1 MNSALSTLLA
11 TGLVAFGLAAGS
23 ASADEVQVAVAAN
36 FTAPMQKIAA
46 DFEKDTGHKVLL
58 SFGATGSFYV
68 QIRNGAPFDI
78 LLAADAETPA
88 RLEKEGLGVP
98 GSRFTYAI
106 GKLVLWSTKP
116 GFVDGKGDV
125 LNKSDFRHIAI
136 ANPKLAPY
144 GAAAMETL
152 TRLGLLSAIQPKFV
166 RGESIAQTYQF
177 IATGNAELGFVALSQ
192 VLNKEGKLAS
202 GSAWVVPA
210 SLYMPIRQD
219 AVILTH
225 GKDKVAAAALMKYLK
240 GDKARAVIKA
250 YGYGFY

>member
-1 MNSALSTLLA
+1 MNRTFSRLFALPLI
-11 TGLVAFGLAAGS
+11 VFGLAVGP

-46 DFEKDTGHKVLL
+46 DFEKDTGHKAVL
-58 SFGATGSFYV
+58 SFGATGSFYA

-106 GKLVLWSTKP
+106 GKLVLWSAKP
-116 GFVDGKGDV
+116 GFVDDKGDV
-125 LNKSDFRHIAI
+125 LNKGDFRHVAI

-144 GAAAMETL
+144 GAAAMEAL

-166 RGESIAQTYQF
+166 QGESIAQTYQF
-177 IATGNAELGFVALSQ
+177 ISTGNAELGFVALSQ

-210 SLYMPIRQD
+210 SLHTPIRQD
-219 AVILTH
+219 AVILTN
-225 GKDKVAAAALMKYLK
+225 GKDKTAAAALMKYLR
-240 GDKARAVIKA
+240 GDKAKAVIKA
-250 YGYGFY
+250 YGYDL

>member
-11 TGLVAFGLAAGS
+11 AGLVAFGLAAGS

-46 DFEKDTGHKVLL
+46 DFEKDTGHKALL

-78 LLAADAETPA
+78 LLAADAETPS

-106 GKLVLWSTKP
+106 GKLVLWSAKP
-116 GFVDGKGDV
+116 GFVDGKGNV
-125 LNKSDFRHIAI
+125 LNKGDFGHVAI

-144 GAAAMETL
+144 GAAAMEAL
-152 TRLGLLSAIQPKFV
+152 TKLGLLAVLQPKFV
-166 RGESIAQTYQF
+166 QGESIAQAYQF
-177 IATGNAELGFVALSQ
+177 IATATPNWAPSPCPRCSTR
-192 VLNKEGKLAS
+192 KAS
-202 GSAWVVPA
+202 WPAVRPGWCPPACTCPSA
-210 SLYMPIRQD
+210 R
-219 AVILTH
+219 T
-225 GKDKVAAAALMKYLK
+225 
-240 GDKARAVIKA
+240 R
-250 YGYGFY
+250 